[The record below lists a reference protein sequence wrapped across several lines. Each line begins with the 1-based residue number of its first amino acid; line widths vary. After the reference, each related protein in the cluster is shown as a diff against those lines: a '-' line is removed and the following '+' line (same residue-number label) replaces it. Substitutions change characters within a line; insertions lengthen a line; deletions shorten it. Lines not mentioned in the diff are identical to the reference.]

1 VSSQS
6 TAVSDNLN
14 AGWIMMNI
22 KEVLGS
28 LVVDAG
34 CGAFNIDFL
43 LAGCENDMLILIHC
57 LLNC

>member
-1 VSSQS
+1 
-6 TAVSDNLN
+6 
-14 AGWIMMNI
+14 MMNI